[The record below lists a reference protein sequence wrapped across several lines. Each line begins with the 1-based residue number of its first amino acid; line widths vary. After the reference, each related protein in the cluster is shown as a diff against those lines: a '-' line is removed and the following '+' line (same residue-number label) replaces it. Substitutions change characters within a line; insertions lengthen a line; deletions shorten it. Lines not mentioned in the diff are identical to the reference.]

1 MLQTV
6 VIDTHQAAQY
16 LSSIN
21 WLQPSWDVFI
31 ILFFLVSSL
40 LYGISLGRD
49 RILVMMVAIYMALAV
64 VKYVPFI
71 SEFQASISVNDT
83 FALKVS
89 VFLGAFILLFF
100 LLSQSALLKA
110 FGASAEQGSF
120 MQVAAFSVLHAG
132 LLISVTLSFFPAD
145 TSPWLSPLTRTV
157 FTSDGGK
164 SVWALLPIVAM
175 VAFGAIRR
183 REA

>member
-1 MLQTV
+1 MLSAF
-6 VIDTHQAAQY
+6 VIDTSQASTY

-71 SEFQASISVNDT
+71 NEFQASISVNDT

-89 VFLGAFILLFF
+89 VFLGAFIILFF
-100 LLSQSALLKA
+100 LLSQSALLRA
-110 FGASAEQGSF
+110 FGQTAEQGSF
-120 MQVAAFSVLHAG
+120 LQVAVFSVLHAG

-145 TSPWLSPLTRTV
+145 TSPWLSPLTRQI
-157 FTSDGGK
+157 FTSDAGN
-164 SVWALLPIVAM
+164 SVWALLPIMAM
-175 VAFGAIRR
+175 VAFGAINRKNV
-183 REA
+183 